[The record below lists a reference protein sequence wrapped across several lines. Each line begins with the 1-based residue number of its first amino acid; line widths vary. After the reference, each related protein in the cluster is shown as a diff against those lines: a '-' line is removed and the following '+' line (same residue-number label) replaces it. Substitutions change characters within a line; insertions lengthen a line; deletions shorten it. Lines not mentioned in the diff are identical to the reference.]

1 MFKKIKPAII
11 FFSLNFLFYIVFSI
25 VYNRSVS
32 DLNEVLFFY
41 FIIALLV
48 YFISLLKQ
56 RLIRWGL
63 VLFVFVLPATYI
75 IFTASSDSLITSSE
89 LLLHGH
95 KINAPFLP
103 IIQFKL
109 SNESFRLFIEYLLF
123 FILPI
128 LYYYLLYCLSKI
140 LSRYNL
146 TK

>member
-1 MFKKIKPAII
+1 MFKKIKTAII
-11 FFSLNFLFYIVFSI
+11 FLALIFVLYIVFSI
-25 VYNRSVS
+25 IYNRRMS
-32 DLNEVLFFY
+32 DVNEVLLFY
-41 FIIALLV
+41 VIIALLV
-48 YFISLLKQ
+48 FFISLLKR

-63 VLFVFVLPATYI
+63 VLFVFILPATYI

-95 KINAPFLP
+95 KTNAPFLP

-109 SNESFRLFIEYLLF
+109 SNESYRLFIEYLLF

-128 LYYYLLYCLSKI
+128 VYYYLLYCLSKI
-140 LSRYNL
+140 LGRYKL